1 MDKFLNGLVTGQKMR
16 FSIKD
21 FFSKCYQIY
30 NFLRSHLLKKPS
42 KEIFFV
48 GVSIE
53 EGVPKRSIPG
63 PLLFLI
69 YISDLFDDLLK
80 NAKLF
85 AGNTSLFY
93 IMGDTNTSA
102 SHLNNDLRKTSN

>member
-1 MDKFLNGLVTGQKMR
+1 MDKFLNGLVTRQKMK
-16 FSIKD
+16 SIKD
-21 FFSKCYQIY
+21 CFSKCYQIH
-30 NFLRSHLLKKPS
+30 NFLRLHLLKKPFTENS
-42 KEIFFV
+42 IFC

-53 EGVPKRSIPG
+53 EGVPQGSIPG

-85 AGNTSLFY
+85 ADNTSLFY